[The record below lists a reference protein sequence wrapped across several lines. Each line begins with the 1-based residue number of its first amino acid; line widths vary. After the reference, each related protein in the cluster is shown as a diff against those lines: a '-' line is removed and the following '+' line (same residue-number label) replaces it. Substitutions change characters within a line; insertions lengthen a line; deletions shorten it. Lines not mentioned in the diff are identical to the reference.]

1 MRPAGEI
8 RQAILKAT
16 VDLIQEISEAS
27 KEGGAPRKGATLA
40 EIAARAA
47 VARKDARVCISNC
60 KRYGALEIVGER
72 RVPNRNRP
80 AAEYAPGARADLFD
94 QAQASGAAVLGTA
107 LQGWAR

>member
-16 VDLIQEISEAS
+16 VDLIKEISEAS
-27 KEGGAPRKGATLA
+27 KDRKGPTMA

-60 KRYGALEIVGER
+60 TRYGALEIVGER

-80 AAEYAPGARADLFD
+80 AAEYAPRVRADLFD
-94 QAQASGAAVLGTA
+94 QAQASGASVLNTA
-107 LQGWAR
+107 LQGWSR